1 MNPKTTITNTV
12 FVNLTPHDIS
22 LYGQNNKLKEVIPSS
37 GNARCLET
45 TKVIDHIGDY
55 PVVSIVFGEVEGL
68 PPFKDGVFLIVSKIV
83 LEALHGTRNDC
94 VCVSDTV
101 RDESNRIIGAK
112 AFSRL

>member
-1 MNPKTTITNTV
+1 MTCENTKKNCS
-12 FVNLTPHDIS
+12 FINLTPHAIS
-22 LYGQNNKLKEVIPSS
+22 LYDQDNKLKETIPSS
-37 GNARCLET
+37 GFVRCLET

-55 PVVSIVFGEVEGL
+55 PVLSVVFGEVEGL
-68 PPFKDGVFLIVSKIV
+68 PPFQEGVYLIVSKIV

-101 RDESNRIIGAK
+101 RDENNRIIGAK